1 MFDYE
6 MFNLQN
12 QGVSALSA
20 YNYSVEFIEKIK
32 AKYNSNII
40 ITTLVCPNKKIIGN
54 YDYNLKRFFTI

>member
-20 YNYSVEFIEKIK
+20 YNYSVEFIEK
-32 AKYNSNII
+32 SS
-40 ITTLVCPNKKIIGN
+40 
-54 YDYNLKRFFTI
+54 